1 MAYAMGATSPGSS
14 IVKPVVTTTS
24 SSLSITVIVRINDPK
39 CLMVGEATTS
49 LTAWPTNSPISGVP
63 LVDDQAG
70 TVPGVTQKQVF
81 SVNRGP
87 DLKKFLRLKAKYTP

>member
-1 MAYAMGATSPGSS
+1 MGATSPGSS

-49 LTAWPTNSPISGVP
+49 LTAWPVNSPITGVAAADQSGAV
-63 LVDDQAG
+63 A
-70 TVPGVTQKQVF
+70 GVTQKQVF
-81 SVNRGP
+81 SVDRGTDP
-87 DLKKFLRLKAKYTP
+87 KKFLRLKAILQP